1 MGLWQSLLRWFKPSE
16 PPTLAGAAATAGD
29 RVEPDAVSDPQP
41 AAEPEQEPAQ
51 HELPFDGVAE
61 AEAPAAS
68 AAAEG
73 SGWGSARQQQMLAL
87 YCGIAWDRQLDF
99 AELIGERDWT
109 ADAEAGTISF
119 GHELTFAMQVLGSYS
134 AASGTWRWIWANEQ
148 ATVGEGSMLV
158 ARQMRV
164 HGEQEHLAFLTE
176 PQYPLAQQ
184 DLHQLGL
191 IACGAD
197 ESAGYYLADYGE
209 GIMLVLI
216 DPAHGLPKAGF
227 DIARVLSVVPQV
239 ISQYP
244 VDHRLM
250 LLHYLQAK
258 GMSVHETAGEI
269 VGTGAGQRVVAQLD
283 AQGRI
288 VSLSAA

>member
-16 PPTLAGAAATAGD
+16 PTSPANAAATAGE
-29 RVEPDAVSDPQP
+29 RVEPGVAPDPLP
-41 AAEPEQEPAQ
+41 AAEPEPAQ
-51 HELPFDGVAE
+51 HELPFDGAVESA
-61 AEAPAAS
+61 APA
-68 AAAEG
+68 G

-87 YCGIAWDRQLDF
+87 YCGIAWDRQIDF
-99 AELIGERDWT
+99 AELIGERDWS
-109 ADAEAGTISF
+109 ADAEAGMISF
-119 GHELTFAMQVLGSYS
+119 GRELTFAMQVLGSYS

-148 ATVGEGSMLV
+148 AQVGEGSMLV

-164 HGEQEHLAFLTE
+164 HGEQEQLAFLTE

-191 IACGAD
+191 IASGAD

-216 DPAHGLPKAGF
+216 DPGHGLPKAGF
-227 DIARVLSVVPQV
+227 DLARMLSVVPQL
-239 ISQYP
+239 IRQYP

-258 GMSVHETAGEI
+258 GMVAQDSGSEI
-269 VGTGAGQRVVAQLD
+269 VGTRAGQQLVVQLD
-283 AQGRI
+283 AQDRIASIQGR
-288 VSLSAA
+288 LAPG